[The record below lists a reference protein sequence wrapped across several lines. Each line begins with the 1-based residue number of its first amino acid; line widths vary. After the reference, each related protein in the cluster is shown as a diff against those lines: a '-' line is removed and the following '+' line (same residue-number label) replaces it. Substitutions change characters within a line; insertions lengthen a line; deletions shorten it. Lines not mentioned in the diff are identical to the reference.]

1 MGVLGLWVGVLRV
14 IFGAAARCEWGVL
27 PRNSAVFSLGEGA
40 ARRFSARRTVAG
52 SQGEKIFKK
61 GGGKSKIG
69 GSRGAG
75 RWRGATLYR
84 ARGGSFWVRRLGLWQ
99 RC

>member
-40 ARRFSARRTVAG
+40 ARRFSARRTVPG
-52 SQGEKIFKK
+52 WLGEKIFKK
-61 GGGKSKIG
+61 RVKTRKL
-69 GSRGAG
+69 GAREVAQG
-75 RWRGATLYR
+75 HP
-84 ARGGSFWVRRLGLWQ
+84 
-99 RC
+99 

>member
-40 ARRFSARRTVAG
+40 ARRFSARRTLVSAR
-52 SQGEKIFKK
+52 
-61 GGGKSKIG
+61 GGKLKNWG
-69 GSRGAG
+69 ERGVG
-75 RWRGATLYR
+75 RRSGRTLYR
-84 ARGGSFWVRRLGLWQ
+84 VRRAIF
-99 RC
+99 RRDF